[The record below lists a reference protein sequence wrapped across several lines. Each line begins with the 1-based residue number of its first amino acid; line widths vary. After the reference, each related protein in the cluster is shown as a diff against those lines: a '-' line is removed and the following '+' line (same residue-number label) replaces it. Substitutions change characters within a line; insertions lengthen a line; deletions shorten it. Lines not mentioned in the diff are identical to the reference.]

1 MNKLLMTMVLGL
13 AVVATPLSAQA
24 YVGAGFGVATTDAGH
39 SSYKI
44 FAGVQIIPNL
54 GLEIAYNNF
63 GSYRGEN
70 ADAYSFAAVGTLPLG
85 NTWDIFGKV
94 GRTENHTKFAD
105 TTNHQDMLAGFGIVF
120 KATDEVS
127 LRIEYESFGTLLND
141 GSANNSNVSNWGLN
155 LKSSF

>member
-1 MNKLLMTMVLGL
+1 MNKLLMAMALGL
-13 AVVATPLSAQA
+13 AAVATPLSAQA
-24 YVGAGFGVATTDAGH
+24 YVGAGVGVATTDAEH

-44 FAGVQIIPNL
+44 FAGLQIIPNF

-63 GSYRGEN
+63 GNYRGEN

-94 GRTENHTKFAD
+94 GTTENHTKFAD
-105 TTNHQDMLAGFGIVF
+105 TTNHRDMLAGFGIVF
-120 KATDEVS
+120 KATSDVS
-127 LRIEYESFGTLLND
+127 LRIEYENFGKLLND
-141 GSANNSNVSNWGLN
+141 GSVNNSDVSNWGLN